1 VTGLRDRVV
10 VVTGGASGI
19 GEATVLRLHDEG
31 ARVAILDRDGDRVA
45 ALAARLGAGAL
56 GQVVDVGS
64 DAEVSGAM
72 RRTSAELGP
81 IAGLVTS
88 AGIFDPAELA
98 PAGDVSVA
106 AFERVLRVNLLGT
119 FLAVHHAIADLTAT
133 KGAIVTIAS
142 TAGLRGHGYGAG
154 YTASK
159 GGVVALTRLL
169 AFQYGGQGVRA
180 NCVCPGFIATPMN
193 AGVHDDPAAV
203 ARIAKG
209 VPLGRI
215 AMPNEVASVA
225 CHLLGD
231 DASYVNG
238 QVLAVDGGA
247 TVV

>member
-1 VTGLRDRVV
+1 MTGLGGRVV
-10 VVTGGASGI
+10 LVTGGASGI
-19 GEATVLRLHDEG
+19 GEATAERLVAAG
-31 ARVAILDRDGDRVA
+31 ARVALLDRD
-45 ALAARLGAGAL
+45 AARLDAVCKRLGPGACAY
-56 GQVVDVGS
+56 VVDVAR
-64 DAEVSGAM
+64 DDEVGRAVAAT
-72 RRTSAELGP
+72 REALGP
-81 IAGLVTS
+81 VGGVVTS

-106 AFERVLRVNLLGT
+106 AFERVLRVNLVGT
-119 FLAVHHAIADLTAT
+119 FLAIHHALPQLVETR
-133 KGAIVTIAS
+133 GAIVTIAS
-142 TAGLRGHGYGAG
+142 TAGLRGHGFGAG

-169 AFQYGGQGVRA
+169 AFQYGPQGVRA
-180 NCVCPGFIATPMN
+180 NCICPGFVATPMN

-209 VPLGRI
+209 IPLGRI
-215 AMPNEVASVA
+215 ATAGEIASVA

-238 QVLAVDGGA
+238 QVVAVDGGA

>member
-215 AMPNEVASVA
+215 ATPNEVASVA

>member
-1 VTGLRDRVV
+1 MTGLADRVV

-19 GEATVLRLHDEG
+19 GEATALGLVEAG
-31 ARVAILDRDGDRVA
+31 ARVAVLDRDADRVR
-45 ALAARLGAGAL
+45 ALGERLGAAAF
-56 GQVVDVGS
+56 GQVVDVAS
-64 DAEVSGAM
+64 DAEVARAM
-72 RRTSAELGP
+72 TAIREALGP

-88 AGIFDPAELA
+88 AGIFDPSELV

-119 FLAVHHAIADLTAT
+119 FLAVHHALPHLVETC
-133 KGAIVTIAS
+133 GAIVTIAS

-169 AFQYGGQGVRA
+169 AVQYGPRGVRA
-180 NCVCPGFIATPMN
+180 NCLCPGFVATPMN
-193 AGVHDDPAAV
+193 AGVHGDPQAV

-209 VPLGRI
+209 IPLGRI
-215 AMPNEVASVA
+215 ATAGEIASVA

-247 TVV
+247 TVL

>member
-1 VTGLRDRVV
+1 VNGLDGRVV

-19 GEATVLRLHDEG
+19 GEATAERLVAAG
-31 ARVAILDRDGDRVA
+31 ARVALLDRDAGRLDATCER
-45 ALAARLGAGAL
+45 LAAATGYVVDVGRDDEVGRAIASARDAL
-56 GQVVDVGS
+56 GQVG
-64 DAEVSGAM
+64 
-72 RRTSAELGP
+72 
-81 IAGLVTS
+81 GLVTS
-88 AGIFDPAELA
+88 AGIFDPDELA
-98 PAGDVSVA
+98 PAADVSVT
-106 AFERVLRVNLLGT
+106 AFERVLRVNLIGT
-119 FLAVHHAIADLTAT
+119 FLAIHHALPQLVAAR
-133 KGAIVTIAS
+133 GAIVTIAS

-180 NCVCPGFIATPMN
+180 NCICPGFVATPMN
-193 AGVHDDPAAV
+193 AGVHDDPDAV
-203 ARIAKG
+203 ARIAEG
-209 VPLGRI
+209 IPLGRI
-215 AMPNEVASVA
+215 ARPGEIASVA

>member
-1 VTGLRDRVV
+1 MTGLADRVV

-19 GEATVLRLHDEG
+19 GEATALGLVEAG
-31 ARVAILDRDGDRVA
+31 ARVAVLDRDADRVR
-45 ALAARLGAGAL
+45 ALGERLGAAAF
-56 GQVVDVGS
+56 GQVVDVAS
-64 DAEVSGAM
+64 DAEVARAM
-72 RRTSAELGP
+72 TAIREALGP

-88 AGIFDPAELA
+88 AGIFDPSELA

-119 FLAVHHAIADLTAT
+119 FLAVHHALPHLVETC
-133 KGAIVTIAS
+133 GAIVTIAS

-169 AFQYGGQGVRA
+169 AVQYGPRGVRA
-180 NCVCPGFIATPMN
+180 NCLCPGFVATPMN
-193 AGVHDDPAAV
+193 AGVHDDPQAV

-209 VPLGRI
+209 IPLGRI
-215 AMPNEVASVA
+215 ATAGEIASVA

-231 DASYVNG
+231 DTSYVNG

-247 TVV
+247 TVL